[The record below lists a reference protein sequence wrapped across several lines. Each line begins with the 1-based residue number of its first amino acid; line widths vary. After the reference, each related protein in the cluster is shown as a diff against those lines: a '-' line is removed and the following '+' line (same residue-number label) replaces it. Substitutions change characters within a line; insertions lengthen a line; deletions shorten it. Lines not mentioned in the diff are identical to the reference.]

1 VFICYS
7 GRGREVCCGA
17 LYSDSLLFGCAWR
30 GAYLSDRVVLLT
42 YSNSIVLYYK
52 SSLSLASIS
61 SCLIMSLTRPG
72 YMLIV
77 SSIVAALL
85 SPISLDRVAK
95 SSRKSC
101 VHRILNSLSFVMTNS
116 FNLYIHF
123 GVSTI
128 VYTFLYIHFD
138 CPYISFVYTFLYI
151 QPCYFVYTYNISTI
165 WRLSTPRPKLFV
177 YNPILLCYTIVIYT
191 TILRSYERNE

>member
-1 VFICYS
+1 MFICYS

-77 SSIVAALL
+77 SSTVAALL
-85 SPISLDRVAK
+85 RPISLDRVAK
-95 SSRKSC
+95 SSRNSWLQ
-101 VHRILNSLSFVMTNS
+101 RILNFLSFVITFS
-116 FNLYIHF
+116 FVGHLCR
-123 GVSTI
+123 
-128 VYTFLYIHFD
+128 TFQN
-138 CPYISFVYTFLYI
+138 CPYKYVGHFNCHYILFVHTNLSI
-151 QPCYFVYTYNISTI
+151 QPYLFVHTYNISTI
-165 WRLSTPRPKLFV
+165 WALSTPRPKLFV